1 MCVCV
6 AIVYDNGA
14 IVNTSFL
21 SGLPKDRG
29 LLAKSSPRLWELI
42 KEAQKKEVMANPK
55 YDTHFMIFSHLGT
68 LSRFGVSFEI
78 SEGQGIY
85 RKKVGDRTIFGGGIL
100 LSDQKEAERLKAEED
115 AERRRME
122 DAERRRMEEESERR
136 KARKFQ
142 IDLSAEDIEII
153 KKLSE

>member
-1 MCVCV
+1 MCACV

-14 IVNTSFL
+14 SVNTSFL

-42 KEAQKKEVMANPK
+42 TEAQKKEGTDNPK
-55 YDTHFMIFSHLGT
+55 YDTHLMIFSHLGT
-68 LSRFGVSFEI
+68 LSRFGVSFQI
-78 SEGQGIY
+78 PEGQGVY
-85 RKKVGDRTIFGGGIL
+85 RKKVGDCTIFGGGIL
-100 LSDQKEAERLKAEED
+100 LSDQKESERRKADED
-115 AERRRME
+115 AERRRIE
-122 DAERRRMEEESERR
+122 AERRRMEEESERR
-136 KARKFQ
+136 KAPRPQ